1 MPEAEKTATSQ
12 AACRYFPGMRNIPD
26 SLDPDVVRAVD
37 ARLDRVEEEHGVSV
51 VWAIESGSRAWGF
64 PSPDSDYD
72 CRFLYTRPV
81 ADYLGLRSRRDVIE
95 TPLDKVF
102 DVNGWDVRKA
112 FGLMVR
118 GNATVGEWLRS
129 PIVYRG
135 DAAVRDELL
144 ALAEDVV
151 DREALR
157 KHYLHVARNNLALLA
172 SSGVAKKF
180 FYALRPAVT
189 LRWMRVRDDAGMPP
203 MDLPT
208 LVAGAAV
215 PDDVRAAVEE
225 LIGRKSRTREIGALT
240 VPDVLLAFVEAE
252 LRHAEADLPES
263 RSPEADD
270 ARARAWTL
278 AEDAFRRMVGVS

>member
-1 MPEAEKTATSQ
+1 M
-12 AACRYFPGMRNIPD
+12 
-26 SLDPDVVRAVD
+26 DPVVVRAVD
-37 ARLDRVEEEHGVSV
+37 ARLDGVEEEHGVRI

-72 CRFLYTRPV
+72 CRFLYVRPV
-81 ADYLGLRSRRDVIE
+81 GDYLGLRARRDVIE

-102 DVNGWDVRKA
+102 DVNGWDMRKA

-135 DAAVRDELL
+135 DAALRDELVR
-144 ALAEDVV
+144 LAEDVV
-151 DREALR
+151 DRHALAR
-157 KHYLHVARNNLALLA
+157 HYLHVARNNLALLA

-189 LRWMRVRDDAGMPP
+189 LRWMRLHDHAALPP

-208 LVAGAAV
+208 LVAQAAV
-215 PDDVRAAVEE
+215 PDDVRAGVEK
-225 LIGRKSRTREIGALT
+225 LVTRKARTRELGSMV
-240 VPDVLLAFVEAE
+240 VPDVLTAFVEQE
-252 LRHAEADLPES
+252 LRSAEANLPGPRRAPGPGQDPS
-263 RSPEADD
+263 AQAAGRTHAWALAD
-270 ARARAWTL
+270 
-278 AEDAFRRMVGVS
+278 DAFRRLVGGPH